1 MSPLSSSL
9 RIAALLASSFVS
21 LASAQVGG
29 PLASTLK
36 QPALSAF
43 KRAGNLLT
51 GPAGSTVTLT
61 PRGSF
66 VDSAAVVLPGGD
78 LHQAGKLVGALIGQD
93 VEQDLV
99 DYLKQPVVQF
109 RLLLGVNLDAGA
121 YDLKLQTR
129 GKALTINV
137 SLHQVTGFAAVP
149 GSRILGD
156 PAAPIVIRMY
166 SDLQCPYCQ
175 QAELD
180 AMPTV
185 VRSLQSQKD
194 VRLEFHYVPLIKIH
208 PNARPAAEAAVC
220 AENQGQFW
228 AFKDALFRRDDWQHS
243 SAPQPI
249 FQSVA
254 TGLKLNPVVFRDC
267 LSNHGGRATVE
278 AGLTEAT
285 NIEIQGTPT
294 VFVNGYQVPDPYDAA
309 SYQAMIDFVRGK

>member
-1 MSPLSSSL
+1 MPFSL
-9 RIAALLASSFVS
+9 RLAALLLTSSAS

-29 PLASTLK
+29 SVAATLQ

-43 KRAGNLLT
+43 KKAGNTLT
-51 GPAGSTVTLT
+51 GAAGTTVKLT
-61 PRGSF
+61 PKGSF
-66 VDSAAVVLPGGD
+66 VESAAALLPGGD
-78 LHQAGKLVGALIGQD
+78 PHQAGRLLGALIGED

-99 DYLKQPVVQF
+99 AYLKQPTVQY
-109 RLLLGVNLDAGA
+109 RLPLGLTVAVGA

-129 GKALTINV
+129 GKTLTMNV

-149 GSRILGD
+149 GTRVLGD

-185 VRSLQSQKD
+185 VRSLQTQKD
-194 VRLEFHYVPLIKIH
+194 VRLEFHYIPLIKIH

-243 SAPQPI
+243 SAPQAT
-249 FQSVA
+249 FQAVA
-254 TGLKLNPVVFRDC
+254 ARLNLNAAAFRDC
-267 LSNHGGRATVE
+267 LTKHSGKAMVE
-278 AGLTEAT
+278 AGLSEAE

-294 VFVNGYQVPDPYDAA
+294 VFVNGYQVPDPDDAA
-309 SYQAMIDFVRGK
+309 SYQAMIDFVRAK